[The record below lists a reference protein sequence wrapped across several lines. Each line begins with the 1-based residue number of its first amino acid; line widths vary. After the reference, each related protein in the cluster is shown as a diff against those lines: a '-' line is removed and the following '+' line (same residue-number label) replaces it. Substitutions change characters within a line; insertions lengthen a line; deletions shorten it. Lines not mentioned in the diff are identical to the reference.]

1 MYVCISVY
9 ARVSITAYR
18 LGTHIYV
25 SVLVSIYV
33 QTRYTGTYGVCTGAH
48 IHVRHQVHVCVLV
61 SSVVTE
67 AERVGQ

>member
-25 SVLVSIYV
+25 SVFVSIYV
-33 QTRYTGTYGVCTGAH
+33 QTHYTGTYGVCTGAH
-48 IHVRHQVHVCVLV
+48 IHVRGNKCMCVCLCP
-61 SSVVTE
+61 
-67 AERVGQ
+67 RW